1 MSEWKARR
9 FWTSASVET
18 VEGGYTVHLDT
29 RAVKTP
35 LKAPLIVPTQ
45 TMAEAIAA
53 EWMAQAEE
61 INPLTMPVTRSANAA
76 IDKVSA
82 QKPEVVAMLSAYAET
97 DLLCHRADHPQELA
111 ARQEAG
117 WRPVLDWAASELNA
131 PLIVTIGVLPVPQ
144 PQDSLDRV
152 HQLLSQ
158 FDNFSLTE
166 LHDRIPS
173 LAQPYWGL
181 PWRKASSRRKRHG
194 ICRESMKI
202 FRQSFG
208 AKTKKPWMWP
218 RRKRT
223 LFFTQHIFT
232 DLQAG
237 TRPLGQVEALFFNEY
252 VICPSSK
259 HPVNGCYKVRLYV
272 S

>member
-18 VEGGYTVHLDT
+18 VEYGYTVHLDT

-82 QKPEVVAMLSAYAET
+82 QKPEVVAMLAAYAET

-111 ARQEAG
+111 TRQEAG
-117 WRPVLDWAASELNA
+117 WRPVLDWAASHLNA

-152 HQLLSQ
+152 HELLSL
-158 FDNFSLTE
+158 FDNFSLTA
-166 LHDRIPS
+166 LHDLISISGSALLGLAVAKGQFSPQEAWNLSRIDENFQAE
-173 LAQPYWGL
+173 LWG
-181 PWRKASSRRKRHG
+181 
-194 ICRESMKI
+194 E
-202 FRQSFG
+202 
-208 AKTKKPWMWP
+208 
-218 RRKRT
+218 
-223 LFFTQHIFT
+223 
-232 DLQAG
+232 DE
-237 TRPLGQVEALFFNEY
+237 EALD
-252 VICPSSK
+252 VAAK
-259 HPVNGCYKVRLYV
+259 KKVAFLHAAHFYSLGGGRGALGIG
-272 S
+272 